1 MKNNKAFTLIE
12 LLVVVL
18 IIGILAAVAVP
29 QYQKAVWKSRYVNAK
44 IVARKIADAQEVYY
58 LANGAYTND
67 YTQLSI
73 DLPTTGVDDNNH
85 IVGFSWGSCQ
95 LVANA
100 TTKRSH
106 VYCTL
111 RKNGNDYLSYYVDY
125 LNSSYSHGQTFCLAY
140 GTSGKP
146 AASDINYQI
155 CKADTKDPYPASWGD
170 TTYGWEY

>member
-1 MKNNKAFTLIE
+1 MKHTKAFKLIE
-12 LLVVVL
+12 LLVVGL

-67 YTQLSI
+67 YTQLPLE
-73 DLPTTGVDDNNH
+73 LPTIGWDDTSH
-85 IVGFSWGSCQ
+85 YISFPWGNCQ

-100 TTKRSH
+100 TTKRA
-106 VYCTL
+106 VVVCTL
-111 RKNGNDYLSYYVDY
+111 RKNGNDYLAYYIDY
-125 LNSSYSHGQTFCLAY
+125 LNSSYAHGQTFCLAY

-170 TTYGWEY
+170 RAYGWEY